1 MRTLTKE
8 LQSKITPDQAI
19 ELLRHGNERFVSN
32 LKVNRNLL
40 QQVNETSDGQHPFAV
55 IISCMDS
62 RTSSEL
68 VFDQGLGDIFSI
80 RVAGN
85 IINQDIIG
93 SAEYACKAVG
103 SKVILVLGHTACGA
117 IHGTI
122 NGAQLGHLHFITSK
136 IKRVLPTVSTHSHD
150 YANDVARANVR
161 QGIKDLIQQ
170 SEILAEMV
178 EKGEIKIVGGLYD
191 VSSGLVDFFEQ
202 TDDQLWK
209 VQKDLL
215 KTHIEANA

>member
-8 LQSKITPDQAI
+8 LQNKITPDMAI
-19 ELLRHGNERFVSN
+19 ELLKHGNERFVSN

-68 VFDQGLGDIFSI
+68 VFDQGLGDVFSI

-85 IINQDIIG
+85 VVNEDIIG
-93 SAEYACKAVG
+93 STEYACKAVG
-103 SKVILVLGHTACGA
+103 SKVVLVLGHTACGA
-117 IHGTI
+117 VHGTI

-136 IKRVLPTVSTHSHD
+136 IKRVLPTVMQSHD

-161 QGIKDLIQQ
+161 QGMKDLVDQ

-178 EKGEIKIVGGLYD
+178 KKGEIKIVGGLYD
-191 VSSGLVDFFEQ
+191 VSTGQVEFFEQ
-202 TDDQLWK
+202 ASDSLGQMKETVFK
-209 VQKDLL
+209 
-215 KTHIEANA
+215 ANVEMNA